1 MAFQKTNAA
10 IVAETSTSYNSGV
23 RIKQRPVMTL
33 QNPIGTSRKEQYK
46 RENNKRQ
53 NNTRPKSS
61 VGQAKPCKRCGS
73 AFNQGHLKTCM
84 AMGKTCNNC
93 VKPNHFASE

>member
-53 NNTRPKSS
+53 NNTRLDRK
-61 VGQAKPCKRCGS
+61 VLLVKQNHAKDVEV
-73 AFNQGHLKTCM
+73 HLIRDT
-84 AMGKTCNNC
+84 
-93 VKPNHFASE
+93 